1 MKKFRKKNKEVPD
14 DFEKDKTDLE
24 ANVTNKDGKDDE
36 YQNADEGDQKEKIIW
51 FPKEMK
57 HF

>member
-24 ANVTNKDGKDDE
+24 AGATNKEGKDDE
-36 YQNADEGDQKEKIIW
+36 YQNADGED
-51 FPKEMK
+51 
-57 HF
+57 